1 MLGEETMKS
10 KLALAAAAILLC
22 ISAPLLAQDAPVMR
36 VIVVQTDNPSAYIK
50 EVLETGRA
58 HLKRLESS
66 GNLRIWRA
74 KYAGRDAGSVIVA
87 IEYPSLSA
95 LAADDKKAAA
105 DPALGAWVKELDKI
119 RKIVSDS
126 LYSEAKP

>member
-1 MLGEETMKS
+1 MRS
-10 KLALAAAAILLC
+10 KLVLAAVTVVLC
-22 ISAPLLAQDAPVMR
+22 MAGPLRAQDAPVLR
-36 VIVVQTDNPSAYIK
+36 VIVVQTDNPAAYAR

-58 HLKRLESS
+58 HMKRLEST

-74 KYAGRDAGSVIVA
+74 KYAGDNAGSVVVA
-87 IEYPSLSA
+87 IEYPSLTA

-105 DPALGAWVKELDKI
+105 DPALGAWIRGLDKM

-126 LYSEAKP
+126 LYSEVKP

>member
-1 MLGEETMKS
+1 MKS
-10 KLALAAAAILLC
+10 KLMLVAVTILLSM
-22 ISAPLLAQDAPVMR
+22 SAPLLAQDAPVMR

-58 HLKRLESS
+58 HLKRLEST
-66 GNLRIWRA
+66 GNLRIWTP
-74 KYAGRDAGSVIVA
+74 KYAKSDAGSVVVF
-87 IEYPSLSA
+87 IEYPSLTA

-105 DPALGAWVKELDKI
+105 DAAFGAWVEGLNKM

-126 LYSEAKP
+126 LYSESKP

>member
-1 MLGEETMKS
+1 MKS
-10 KLALAAAAILLC
+10 KLMLVAVTILLSM
-22 ISAPLLAQDAPVMR
+22 SAPLLAQDAPVMR

-58 HLKRLESS
+58 HLKRLEST

-74 KYAGRDAGSVIVA
+74 KYAGSDAGSVIVA
-87 IEYPSLSA
+87 IEFPSLAA
-95 LAADDKKAAA
+95 LAVDDKKTAA
-105 DPALGAWVKELDKI
+105 DPALGAWVRGLDKM

-126 LYSEAKP
+126 LYSESR

>member
-1 MLGEETMKS
+1 MRS
-10 KLALAAAAILLC
+10 KLVLAAVTVVLC
-22 ISAPLLAQDAPVMR
+22 MAGPLRAQDAPVLR
-36 VIVVQTDNPSAYIK
+36 VIVVQTDNPAAYAK

-58 HLKRLESS
+58 HMKRLEST

-74 KYAGRDAGSVIVA
+74 KYAGDNAGSVVVA
-87 IEYPSLSA
+87 IEYPSLTA

-105 DPALGAWVKELDKI
+105 DPALGAWIRGLDKM

-126 LYSEAKP
+126 LYSEVKP

>member
-1 MLGEETMKS
+1 MKS
-10 KLALAAAAILLC
+10 KLVLVAVSILLSM
-22 ISAPLLAQDAPVMR
+22 SAPLRAQDAPVMR

-58 HLKRLESS
+58 HLKRLEST

-74 KYAGRDAGSVIVA
+74 KYAGSNAGSVIVA
-87 IEYPSLSA
+87 IEFPSLTA
-95 LAADDKKAAA
+95 LAEDDKKTAA
-105 DPALGAWVKELDKI
+105 DPALGAWVRSLDKI

-126 LYSEAKP
+126 LYSEARP